1 MFDVGFWEILL
12 ILVLALVVLGPER
25 LPQAA
30 RTVGYW
36 VGKARRYIEGVKSE
50 VEKEFDSGELKR
62 MLHNQEVQIREL
74 QSKVTNSEDYVNES
88 YHNMFEDKE
97 DPGTEKSANANEDE
111 LPPGPRYEI
120 LEEDDD
126 IQPEEINADDSSDT
140 EQIKASNTDQDDS
153 NSVTE
158 AEKNK
163 SEKTE

>member
-12 ILVLALVVLGPER
+12 ILVLALIVLGPER

-74 QSKVTNSEDYVNES
+74 QSKVTNSEDYVNQS
-88 YHNMFEDKE
+88 YHNMFEDK
-97 DPGTEKSANANEDE
+97 DNPDAEKSDTETDDE
-111 LPPGPRYEI
+111 VPAGPRYEI
-120 LEEDDD
+120 LEEEDDAEHLPD
-126 IQPEEINADDSSDT
+126 QNRVAD
-140 EQIKASNTDQDDS
+140 
-153 NSVTE
+153 
-158 AEKNK
+158 
-163 SEKTE
+163 EKTVSKDEADSTAGTKSDKTD

>member
-74 QSKVTNSEDYVNES
+74 QSKVTNSEDLVNQS
-88 YHNMFEDKE
+88 YQNMFEDKDGPDSE
-97 DPGTEKSANANEDE
+97 NADPEAEHAT
-111 LPPGPRYEI
+111 GPRYEI
-120 LEEDDD
+120 LEEDDEIESLQPVPDNKAD
-126 IQPEEINADDSSDT
+126 I
-140 EQIKASNTDQDDS
+140 EQTIEPHIEQDESESLAGTDK
-153 NSVTE
+153 TR
-158 AEKNK
+158 
-163 SEKTE
+163 SEKPE